1 MESESDP
8 RHAIYRAFQ
17 ANQHGPEI
25 PQLRASAGKIFT
37 ILFEYARPASVLDVG
52 CGFGPWLSTAREMGV
67 AEVRGIEGPWIDR
80 TQLLIEPESVEVLDL
95 ERGFSLG
102 RRTFD
107 LVICSEVAEHLS
119 PDAAPRL
126 IKSLADHGDL
136 ILFSAAIPFQGGE
149 HHVNEQFPDYWAVL
163 FAAHGFLPLD
173 FIRPQIWSDESI
185 LWWLRQ
191 NLLLFAHERALSKH
205 PPLRKHSPPLHPL
218 SIVLPDFYLSRAQSL
233 LESASVMKI
242 LSEPGTFAVVP
253 AGDGKM
259 TIRRIS
265 NPSPGV
271 T

>member
-1 MESESDP
+1 MESDP
-8 RHAIYRAFQ
+8 DARHAIYRAFQ

-52 CGFGPWLSTAREMGV
+52 CGFGPWLATAREMGV

-80 TQLLIEPESVEVLDL
+80 AQLLIEPERVDVLDL
-95 ERGFSLG
+95 EQGFSLG
-102 RRTFD
+102 RTFD

-119 PDAAPRL
+119 ADAAPRL
-126 IKSLADHGDL
+126 VKSLAGHGDL

-149 HHVNEQFPDYWAVL
+149 HHVNEQFPDYWAAL
-163 FAAHGFLPLD
+163 FAAHGFEPLD
-173 FIRPQIWSDESI
+173 FIRPRIWKDESI
-185 LWWLRQ
+185 VWWLRQ
-191 NLLLFAHERALSKH
+191 NLLVFAHERALSKH
-205 PPLRKHSPPLHPL
+205 PALQKHSPPTHPL

-233 LESASVMKI
+233 LEGASLAKF

-259 TIRRIS
+259 SIRRVP